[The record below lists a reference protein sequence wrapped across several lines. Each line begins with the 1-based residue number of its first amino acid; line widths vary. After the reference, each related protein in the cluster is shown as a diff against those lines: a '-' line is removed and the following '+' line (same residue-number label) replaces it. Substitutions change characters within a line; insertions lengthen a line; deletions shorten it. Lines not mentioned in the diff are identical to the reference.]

1 MPPTLREDRIV
12 LALEALQNDKNL
24 TERAAAKIYG
34 VDRRTL
40 GRRRAGKPARRDMPV
55 NSRKLTDLEEHT
67 IVQYVLELDAR
78 AFPPRLRGVED
89 MANHLLHERDAP
101 PVGKLWA
108 HNFVKRQ
115 PRLRTRR
122 TRRYDYQRAKCEDP
136 KVIGDWFT
144 LVRNV
149 KAKYGIL
156 DDDVYNFDETGFI
169 MGMIFPGMVVTTSD
183 GRGKAK
189 LAQPGNREWATV
201 IQGVN
206 ALGWAIPPFII
217 LAAQYHLAN
226 WYQECGLPL
235 DWRIA
240 TTDNGWT
247 TNAVGLDWIKHFD
260 YHTAPRTK
268 GIYRL
273 LILDGHES
281 HHSTEFELYCR
292 DNKIITLCMPAH
304 SSHKCQP
311 LDVGCFGPLKQAYG
325 RYVEELMRAHINH
338 ISKLEF
344 LCAFRE
350 AFFASMTERNIQ
362 GGFAG
367 AGIVP
372 FDPERVL
379 SKLDVKL
386 HTPTPPNSRPGTAQ
400 PWVSKTPHNPQEASA
415 QSNLIK
421 THIASHQNSSPA
433 SMLAAVDQLTKGTTA
448 VMHQVALLQSEVSTL
463 RKANEALSKRRR
475 AKKTRVQLGGSL
487 TVQDAQDLLD
497 QRAVGKGV
505 VQETQPDGSGTGG
518 ARAKVRRCGTCGKP
532 GHNAR
537 TCQEAV
543 EVADTAISDVIVVS
557 S

>member
-1 MPPTLREDRIV
+1 MAIEAIGKNKNSQYPGRSQTVQRSRSNDSPPT
-12 LALEALQNDKNL
+12 
-24 TERAAAKIYG
+24 
-34 VDRRTL
+34 
-40 GRRRAGKPARRDMPV
+40 
-55 NSRKLTDLEEHT
+55 
-67 IVQYVLELDAR
+67 
-78 AFPPRLRGVED
+78 LRGVED
-89 MANHLLHERDAP
+89 MANHLLRERDAP

-115 PRLRTRR
+115 PQLRTCR
-122 TRRYDYQRAKCEDP
+122 TRRYDYQRAKSEDP
-136 KVIGDWFT
+136 KIIGQWFT
-144 LVRNV
+144 LVQNTR
-149 KAKYGIL
+149 AKYGIV
-156 DDDVYNFDETGFI
+156 DDDVYNFDETGFM
-169 MGMIFPGMVVTTSD
+169 MGIIFAGMVVTTSD
-183 GRGKAK
+183 GRSKAK

-226 WYQECGLPL
+226 WYRECNLPL
-235 DWRIA
+235 DWRMA

-281 HHSTEFELYCR
+281 HHSPEFELYCR

-325 RYVEELMRAHINH
+325 RLIEELMRAHINH
-338 ISKLEF
+338 ITKLEF

-372 FDPERVL
+372 YDPERVL
-379 SKLDVKL
+379 SKLDIKASYTN
-386 HTPTPPNSRPGTAQ
+386 TPDLTARYCTTLGLQNPTQRPGSQLAVK
-400 PWVSKTPHNPQEASA
+400 PLLSLALPA
-415 QSNLIK
+415 IK
-421 THIASHQNSSPA
+421 TAPQLP
-433 SMLAAVDQLTKGTTA
+433 MLAAVDQLTKGTTA
-448 VMHQVALLQSEVSTL
+448 VMHQVGSPSVRGLPSL

-475 AKKTRVQLGGSL
+475 GQKNTCTAWRVTYCTGCTGS
-487 TVQDAQDLLD
+487 
-497 QRAVGKGV
+497 
-505 VQETQPDGSGTGG
+505 TGPEG
-518 ARAKVRRCGTCGKP
+518 CG
-532 GHNAR
+532 
-537 TCQEAV
+537 
-543 EVADTAISDVIVVS
+543 
-557 S
+557 

>member
-1 MPPTLREDRIV
+1 MPATLKEGQII
-12 LALEALQNDKNL
+12 LALQALQNDKTL
-24 TERAAAKIYG
+24 SVRAAAKIYG
-34 VDRRTL
+34 VSQATL
-40 GRRRAGKPARRDMPV
+40 GRRRAGKPARCDITP
-55 NSRKLTDLEEHT
+55 NSKKLTQSEEKAL
-67 IVQYVLELDAR
+67 IRYIIELNAR
-78 AFPPRLRGVED
+78 AFPPRLSGVED
-89 MANHLLHERDAP
+89 MANQLLRVRDAP

-108 HNFVKRQ
+108 HRFVKRQ
-115 PRLRTRR
+115 PELRTRF

-136 KVIGDWFT
+136 KVIGAWFA
-144 LVRNV
+144 LVQNIM
-149 KAKYGIL
+149 AKYGIP
-156 DDDVYNFDETGFI
+156 DDDVYNFDETGFM
-169 MGMIFPGMVVTTSD
+169 MGIIFAGMVVTTSD
-183 GRGKAK
+183 GLSKAK

-226 WYQECGLPL
+226 WYTECNLPA

-268 GIYRL
+268 GKYRL
-273 LILDGHES
+273 LILVGHES
-281 HHSTEFELYCR
+281 HHSTEFELYCKQ
-292 DNKIITLCMPAH
+292 NNIITLCMPAH
-304 SSHKCQP
+304 SSHKLQP

-325 RYVEELMRAHINH
+325 RLIEELMRAHINH
-338 ISKLEF
+338 VSKLEF

-350 AFFASMTERNIQ
+350 AFFASMTEKNIQ

-367 AGIVP
+367 AGLVP
-372 FDPERVL
+372 YDPERVI

-386 HTPTPPNSRPGTAQ
+386 RTPTPPTSRPSTAQ
-400 PWVSKTPHNPQEASA
+400 PWVSQTPYNA
-415 QSNLIK
+415 QDVNSQSMLIK
-421 THIASHQNSSPA
+421 TRIASHQDSSPA
-433 SMLAAVDQLTKGTTA
+433 SMLTAVDQLAKGTTA
-448 VMHQVALLQSEVSTL
+448 VMHQVALLQSEVSSL

-475 AKKTRVQLGGSL
+475 AKRTRVQLGGSL

-497 QRAVGKGV
+497 QKAIGGGG
-505 VQETQPDGSGTGG
+505 VQETQLDSSGAGG
-518 ARAKVRRCGTCGKP
+518 GRTKVRRCSKCGKP

-537 TCQEAV
+537 TCQEAAELSDAAV
-543 EVADTAISDVIVVS
+543 SDVIIVS